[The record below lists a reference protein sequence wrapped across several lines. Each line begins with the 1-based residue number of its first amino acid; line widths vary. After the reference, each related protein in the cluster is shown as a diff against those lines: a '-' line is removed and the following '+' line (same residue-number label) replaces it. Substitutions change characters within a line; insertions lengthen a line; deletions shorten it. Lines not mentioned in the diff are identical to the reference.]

1 LNTLGV
7 TRSNYI
13 DHISSA
19 ASCFKKSWDKFKALV
34 RSCTDPTKEIDK
46 VRVGKFVG
54 RARAYICAYFE
65 LSRPGNQQN
74 QAGEQN
80 QEADDNVSKRQQ
92 AHFVDI
98 ERLTKSFK
106 THRCALDF
114 DSGFISSMFVAPVK
128 AKTTNA
134 IV

>member
-106 THRCALDF
+106 TH
-114 DSGFISSMFVAPVK
+114 
-128 AKTTNA
+128 
-134 IV
+134 